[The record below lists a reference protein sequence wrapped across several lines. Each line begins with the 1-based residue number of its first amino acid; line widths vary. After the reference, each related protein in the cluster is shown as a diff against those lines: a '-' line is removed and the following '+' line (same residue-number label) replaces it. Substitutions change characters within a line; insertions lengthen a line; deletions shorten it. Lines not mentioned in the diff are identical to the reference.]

1 MKGRTLAAPFLLGVL
16 VLVALP
22 ALAAVAI
29 SFTEYSG
36 IGPPRFAGAENF
48 TRMLGDEALWRSLG
62 NTLIYLAMSLPLRI
76 VLIFALASLLH
87 RRFRGSSASRAAVY
101 LPSVVP
107 DAAYSLLWLWI
118 LNPIYGPAAAILGS
132 LNPDWLTDPW
142 SARAAI
148 AIMGVFQLGE
158 GFVVALAAR
167 RSIPG
172 HIYEAAQLD
181 GASAWFTMKR
191 LTLPI
196 MAPILAVLALRD
208 LLLSFQANFVP
219 ALLLTDGGP
228 RNATT
233 YLPVFAYR
241 QAFRYFRLG
250 YASAISVTMLLVTA
264 AVLLIQFRVWRRWRA
279 KNLGG
284 TGWI

>member
-1 MKGRTLAAPFLLGVL
+1 MTGKRLALPFLAGALL
-16 VLVALP
+16 LVAVP
-22 ALAAVAI
+22 AFAAVAVA
-29 SFTEYSG
+29 FTEYSG
-36 IGPPRFAGAENF
+36 IGPPRFVGLENF
-48 TRMLGDEALWRSLG
+48 SRMMGDAALWKSLG
-62 NTLIYLAMSLPLRI
+62 NTGIYLLMSLPFRL
-76 VLIFALASLLH
+76 VLVFALASLLH
-87 RRFRGSSASRAAVY
+87 VRFRGSTASRAAVY

-118 LNPIYGPAAAILGS
+118 LNPIYGPLAALLGTM
-132 LNPDWLTDPW
+132 NPDWLTDPW

-148 AIMGVFQLGE
+148 AIMGIFQLGE

-172 HIYEAAQLD
+172 HLYEAARLD
-181 GASAWFTMKR
+181 GAGAWFTMR
-191 LTLPI
+191 RVTLPL
-196 MAPILAVLALRD
+196 MAPLLLILALRD

-264 AVLLIQFRVWRRWRA
+264 AVLLVQYRIWRRWRPG
-279 KNLGG
+279 GG
-284 TGWI
+284 TWQRS

>member
-1 MKGRTLAAPFLLGVL
+1 MRGKALAYPFLLGAVA
-16 VLVALP
+16 LVALP

-29 SFTEYSG
+29 AFTEYSG
-36 IGPPRFAGAENF
+36 IGAPRFTGLDNF
-48 TRMLGDEALWRSLG
+48 SRMLGDDALWRSLG

-76 VLIFALASLLH
+76 VLIFVLSALLY
-87 RRFRGSSASRAAVY
+87 RRFKGSSASRAAVY

-167 RSIPG
+167 RSIPE
-172 HIYEAAQLD
+172 HIFEAARLD
-181 GASAWFTMKR
+181 GASTWFTMKR

-196 MAPILAVLALRD
+196 MAPVLAVLALRD

-228 RNATT
+228 RLATT
-233 YLPVFAYR
+233 YLPVYAYR

-250 YASAISVTMLLVTA
+250 YASAISVTMLLLTA
-264 AVLLIQFRVWRRWRA
+264 AVLLIQYRIWRRWRSEH
-279 KNLGG
+279 LGG
-284 TGWI
+284 AGWN

>member
-1 MKGRTLAAPFLLGVL
+1 MTGKRLALPFLAGAGLL
-16 VLVALP
+16 VVVP
-22 ALAAVAI
+22 AAAAAAVA
-29 SFTEYSG
+29 FTEYSG
-36 IGPPRFAGAENF
+36 IGAPRFVGFENF
-48 TRMLGDEALWRSLG
+48 SRMIGDEALWRSLG
-62 NTLIYLAMSLPLRI
+62 NTAIYLAMSLPFRL
-76 VLIFALASLLH
+76 VLVFVLASLLH
-87 RRFRGSSASRAAVY
+87 VRFKGSTASRAAVY

-118 LNPIYGPAAAILGS
+118 LNPIYGPLAAILGTLS
-132 LNPDWLTDPW
+132 PDWLTDPW

-148 AIMGVFQLGE
+148 AIMGIFQIGE

-172 HIYEAAQLD
+172 HLYEAARLD
-181 GASAWFTMKR
+181 GASAWFTMR
-191 LTLPI
+191 RVTLPL
-196 MAPILAVLALRD
+196 MAPLFAVLALRD

-250 YASAISVTMLLVTA
+250 YASAISVTMLLLTA
-264 AVLLIQFRVWRRWRA
+264 IVLMVQYRIWRRWRPGS
-279 KNLGG
+279 GG
-284 TGWI
+284 GIRWN